1 MPGVHI
7 RCCYPKLQRGA
18 AAEDTGWGLSWEGPQ
33 APAWSHQVSELS
45 TWRRRWGCLLGMGSS
60 RSAVLEGPVSPQGE
74 VSGSGWT
81 DTSGL
86 GEGTS
91 QETSLELSPGGR
103 GKAGGGRWLMAD
115 PTQVMVVFWK
125 QLRAGRTLSGGQLHS
140 PVPL

>member
-1 MPGVHI
+1 MLLPPNFREEMQQRIQDRVCPGRAHRLLLGHT
-7 RCCYPKLQRGA
+7 RCLSSA
-18 AAEDTGWGLSWEGPQ
+18 AGEG
-33 APAWSHQVSELS
+33 
-45 TWRRRWGCLLGMGSS
+45 RWGCLLGMGSS

-74 VSGSGWT
+74 MSSSGWT
-81 DTSGL
+81 DASGL

-91 QETSLELSPGGR
+91 QEMSLELSPGGR
-103 GKAGGGRWLMAD
+103 GKAGGGRWLTAD